1 MNIVLA
7 NLEELE
13 HLHCNKGV
21 IHVFTSNEKTIHKN
35 LKTKE
40 KATKI
45 IFKMKKQIEKK
56 EKLGKSSKKNL
67 NEFTNCVRI
76 NQMSTEDYQSYIE
89 HTYNHAENKVWLVA
103 SLMNSFYYSFDSV
116 EANELNTSD
125 YFAKLSFLIELY
137 KKVEKTDEDK
147 ILSVLPLVNEEDTD
161 NKNIIEMYENL
172 IINMV
177 LNGEIEKQI
186 ACNMSF
192 RVIHKFKEENI
203 KLLLK
208 DSQASSYGNY
218 FLLNIVE
225 KLNNKFILKEKEEEL
240 KKVILDSFNRND
252 YFSDNEFI
260 NKLKSNN

>member
-13 HLHCNKGV
+13 NLHCNKGV
-21 IHVFTSNEKTIHKN
+21 IHVFTSSEKTIHKN
-35 LKTKE
+35 SKTKE
-40 KATKI
+40 KAKKI
-45 IFKMKKQIEKK
+45 IFKIKKQIEGK
-56 EKLGKSSKKNL
+56 EKLGKSSKKSL

-76 NQMSTEDYQSYIE
+76 VQMSISDYKSYIE
-89 HTYNHAENKVWLVA
+89 HSYNNAENKVWLVA

-116 EANELNTSD
+116 NSRELNTSD
-125 YFAKLSFLIELY
+125 YFTKLSFLIEMY
-137 KKVEKTDEDK
+137 KKVEKMDENK

-161 NKNIIEMYENL
+161 NKKIIEMYETL
-172 IINMV
+172 IVNMV
-177 LNGEIEKQI
+177 LNGEIEKQV

-225 KLNNKFILKEKEEEL
+225 KLNNKFILNEKEEEL
-240 KKVILDSFNRND
+240 KKVILDSFNK
-252 YFSDNEFI
+252 NEYYLNNKFI
-260 NKLKSNN
+260 KKLY